1 MRKRCNQSNFEKN
14 CRIRITFALL
24 NFNSHQRN
32 FKHTVILKQLS
43 IFNYKSIS
51 EEQFEFDSKI
61 NCFVGKNG
69 VGKTNVLDAIYHL
82 AYGKSYFNPL
92 AVQNIKH
99 GTDFFL
105 LEGDFE
111 KNDRLE
117 QISCS
122 LKKGLKKTLK
132 RNAKIYE
139 KLSEHIGLIPLV
151 IISPADTDL
160 ITEGSETRRKF
171 MDSILSQLDNTYL
184 NSLILYQK
192 TVAQRNALLKYFA
205 LNHVFDGDTLQIY
218 NEQLHQIG
226 TELHQ
231 KRVRFITEFI
241 PYFSKY
247 HQIITQSE
255 EQVNIRYESDL
266 EKLSLLELL
275 DQNLAKDRALQYTSV
290 GIHKDDLHFEID
302 AYPIKKFG
310 SQGQQKSFLIAL
322 KLAQFEFLKRE
333 SGQKPILLFD
343 DIFDKLDEFRVSKIV
358 EMVNDNAF
366 GQLFISDTHPE
377 RTEKIVKST
386 HQSYKIFHL

>member
-1 MRKRCNQSNFEKN
+1 M
-14 CRIRITFALL
+14 
-24 NFNSHQRN
+24 
-32 FKHTVILKQLS
+32 ILKQLS

-255 EQVNIRYESDL
+255 EQVKIRYESDL